1 VSFRVRL
8 FVAFLLVLLIP
19 LAVLGLGVRREMDR
33 RLTAEYDRRV
43 HALADVIQDDLR
55 RRSGEVAAR
64 LAVLREEL
72 AADNRFRLAAV
83 QDDPRARGWLLD
95 YAGGAMHLSGLS
107 LLQIQDSAGRVL
119 SSGHFRNEFDREE
132 PALPRLLATPPDTL
146 AVVRARTAEA
156 DFLALA
162 RVDSLV
168 IAGRRFNIIGAIGL
182 APGRLAQ
189 VDSAGG
195 IAVSLVLPDSAPAQP
210 AAGQVVAQLALR
222 YLDLTRA
229 GGPEPDSARVI
240 VTQSLAPLEDLRHG
254 VDAWFLAALALT
266 AAAAVLAAAWL
277 ARRIGLPLAELAR
290 KTESI
295 DLDRL
300 DEDFATDRADEIGAL
315 SRLLGAMTARLRQS
329 AARLREAERRA
340 TLGDVARQVNH
351 DIKNGLAPIRHV
363 LRHLTQV
370 ASEQPAALPQ
380 VFAERRGTLESSVG
394 YLDTLARNYAR
405 LTPAM
410 LARPCD
416 LNAVVRQVVQLTEGR
431 ALVRLSL
438 ASDLPL
444 VTGDE
449 LAIRR
454 VIENVVGNA
463 ADSLDGRPGAAVTI
477 TTERVGGAESP
488 LVRIVVADDGKGM
501 SKAELDRAFD
511 DFYTTKDGGTGL
523 GLTIVRRLIQDLG
536 GRLRVET
543 EPAVGTRVI
552 IVLPTRTATDETQ
565 GHGGT
570 ETNT

>member
-1 VSFRVRL
+1 
-8 FVAFLLVLLIP
+8 
-19 LAVLGLGVRREMDR
+19 
-33 RLTAEYDRRV
+33 
-43 HALADVIQDDLR
+43 
-55 RRSGEVAAR
+55 
-64 LAVLREEL
+64 
-72 AADNRFRLAAV
+72 
-83 QDDPRARGWLLD
+83 
-95 YAGGAMHLSGLS
+95 
-107 LLQIQDSAGRVL
+107 
-119 SSGHFRNEFDREE
+119 
-132 PALPRLLATPPDTL
+132 
-146 AVVRARTAEA
+146 
-156 DFLALA
+156 
-162 RVDSLV
+162 
-168 IAGRRFNIIGAIGL
+168 
-182 APGRLAQ
+182 
-189 VDSAGG
+189 
-195 IAVSLVLPDSAPAQP
+195 
-210 AAGQVVAQLALR
+210 
-222 YLDLTRA
+222 
-229 GGPEPDSARVI
+229 
-240 VTQSLAPLEDLRHG
+240 
-254 VDAWFLAALALT
+254 
-266 AAAAVLAAAWL
+266 
-277 ARRIGLPLAELAR
+277 
-290 KTESI
+290 
-295 DLDRL
+295 
-300 DEDFATDRADEIGAL
+300 
-315 SRLLGAMTARLRQS
+315 
-329 AARLREAERRA
+329 
-340 TLGDVARQVNH
+340 VARQVNH

-463 ADSLDGRPGAAVTI
+463 ADSLDGRPGAALTI

-488 LVRIVVADDGKGM
+488 LVRIVVADDGRGM

-552 IVLPTRTATDETQ
+552 IELPVLLAHRRDAEDAE
-565 GHGGT
+565 
-570 ETNT
+570 